1 MVLAGPGNRRMP
13 QMAADIA
20 PPWSRDPY
28 RLAGTTRELLR
39 CFYAVHH
46 ELGGGFLEAPYANAL
61 AIALRQAGV
70 SFQRE
75 LLIPI
80 FFRGVVVGT
89 YRPDFLLANEIIIEL
104 KAARRIDPVH
114 VAQVVNYLRAS
125 TVELGY
131 ILNFGLR
138 PSYKRLILSNERKAA
153 LRPSAAFCGS
163 PDPGATNDARSS

>member
-1 MVLAGPGNRRMP
+1 MP
-13 QMAADIA
+13 QMAANMA
-20 PPWSRDPY
+20 SPGSRDPY
-28 RLAGTTRELLR
+28 RLADITRGLLD

-46 ELGGGFLEAPYANAL
+46 ELGGGFLEIPYANAF
-61 AIALRQAGV
+61 AIALTQRGV
-70 SFQRE
+70 AFQRE
-75 LLIPI
+75 FLIPI

-89 YRPDFLLANEIIIEL
+89 YRADFLIANEIIVEL

-131 ILNFGLR
+131 VLNFGLR

-163 PDPGATNDARSS
+163 LDPGATNDARPS

>member
-1 MVLAGPGNRRMP
+1 MP
-13 QMAADIA
+13 QMAAEIT
-20 PPWSRDPY
+20 PTWSRDPY
-28 RLAGTTRELLR
+28 RLARTTRELLD

-61 AIALRQAGV
+61 AIALRQEGL

-89 YRPDFLLANEIIIEL
+89 YRADFLVASEIIIEL
-104 KAARRIDPVH
+104 KAARRIESVH

-125 TVELGY
+125 TIELGY
-131 ILNFGLR
+131 ILNFGPR

-163 PDPGATNDARSS
+163 QDPGATNDPRPS